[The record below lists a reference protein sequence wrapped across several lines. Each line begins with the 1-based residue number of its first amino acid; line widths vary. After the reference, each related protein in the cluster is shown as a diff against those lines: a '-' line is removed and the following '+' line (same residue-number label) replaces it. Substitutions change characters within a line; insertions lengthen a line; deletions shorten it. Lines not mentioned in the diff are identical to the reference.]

1 MIKIVYTSGSGSTK
15 KYAEMLSKKTGFEC
29 VDLKKAKINEDD
41 EMIYCG
47 WVMMDELQGYIQ
59 AKGIGKIK
67 AVVAVGMMDR
77 EDSIEKMKKKSAVEE
92 PLFFLMGALKKKD
105 FIEKLEQMLESK
117 MKEEIN
123 NPMMSMMLK
132 PMVGMAIKKMM
143 TQFKDGDEKERKMY
157 ELIENGFDMVD
168 EERLQ
173 PILEFLNA

>member
-1 MIKIVYTSGSGSTK
+1 MTTIVYTSGSGSTK
-15 KYAEMLSKKTGFEC
+15 KYAEMLSEKTGYAC
-29 VDLKKAKINEDD
+29 VDLEKASINETD

-47 WVMMDELQGYIQ
+47 WVMMSELQGY
-59 AKGIGKIK
+59 AKAKELGTIK
-67 AVVAVGMMDR
+67 AVVAVGMM
-77 EDSIEKMKKKSAVEE
+77 ESEASIQKMQEKSGVEE

-105 FIEKLEQMLESK
+105 FVEKLERMLESK

-143 TQFKDGDEKERKMY
+143 SQFKDGDEKDRKIY
-157 ELIENGFDMVD
+157 ELIENGFDMVE

-173 PILEFLNA
+173 PILEFLGA